1 MFKRMVA
8 RGDINA
14 FFGLMLDN
22 VTNLVV
28 LAGILTGI
36 FGFPLDII
44 LTRMIPGTA
53 LGVMFGDLVY
63 TWMATRLARKTGR
76 TDITAMPL
84 GLDTPSTVGIALT
97 VLGPVYLETKDPM
110 LTLYTGM
117 AVMILMG
124 IVKVI
129 FSFFG
134 GWVQRNLP
142 RAGLLGSIGGI
153 GIALLGFFP
162 LMDVFKMPIIGIA
175 SLGVII
181 YAFFAKNRLPFRV
194 PPMLAAVAVGTLLYF
209 VVPQAHAHGTP
220 AASTFGFFF
229 PYPSLDFMEG
239 MGIALRYLPIAFP
252 FGLLTIIG
260 GINVTESARVAGDDY
275 NTTHILMTEA
285 IATLIAGMCGGVA
298 QSTPY
303 IGHPAYKEMGAR
315 AGYTL
320 ATALFIGLGAMLGI
334 IGEIVRIIPPAAV
347 SPILIFIGFEIA
359 IQSIE
364 TADRDLAAVLFAFIP
379 SIADAALIQVN
390 SILGALGK
398 GISDLN
404 ADMQAGLLAL
414 TALGNGFILTAMLWG
429 SAISFLIY
437 GRIRAFAIT
446 MVSIICLTLFGVI
459 HSIHPNGAVYLP
471 DFTSLGYA
479 NRIALG
485 YLIFLLLTLLFHR
498 IAPPDDRTQ

>member
-1 MFKRMVA
+1 MFRKLMA
-8 RGDINA
+8 KGDINA

-36 FGFPLDII
+36 FGYPMEII

-53 LGVMFGDLVY
+53 LGVMFGDLIY
-63 TWMATRLARKTGR
+63 SWMAYRLARKTGR
-76 TDITAMPL
+76 TNITAMPL

-110 LTLYTGM
+110 ITLYTGM

-162 LMDVFKMPIIGIA
+162 MMDVFKMPVIGIA

-181 YAFFAKNRLPFRV
+181 YAFFAKNRLPFNI
-194 PPMLAAVAVGTLLYF
+194 PPMLAAVALGTLLYY
-209 VVPQAHAHGTP
+209 VLPQAHGHGV
-220 AASTFGFFF
+220 ASVSSIGFFI
-229 PYPSLDFMEG
+229 PYPSLDFLQGME
-239 MGIALRYLPIAFP
+239 IALRYLPIAFP

-275 NTTHILMTEA
+275 DTRQILMTEA

-303 IGHPAYKEMGAR
+303 IGHPAYKDMGAK

-320 ATALFIGLGAMLGI
+320 ATALFIGLGAMLGL
-334 IGEIVRIIPPAAV
+334 IGEIVRVIPPAAV

-359 IQSIE
+359 IQSIR
-364 TADRDLAAVLFAFIP
+364 TSDKDLAAVLFAFIP
-379 SIADAALIQVN
+379 SVADAALIQVN

-398 GISDLN
+398 GIADLN
-404 ADMQAGLLAL
+404 GDMQAGLLAL

-437 GRIRAFAIT
+437 DRMKAFALT
-446 MVSIICLTLFGVI
+446 MSAVIVLTLFGVI

-471 DFTSLGYA
+471 DLTRFGYA
-479 NRIALG
+479 NRIACG
-485 YLIFLLLTLLFHR
+485 YLLFTVLTLIFHR
-498 IAPPDDRTQ
+498 FKGANEPAD